1 MPSRELVATV
11 VLAATLGL
19 TGCSVTSEALGE
31 ASDEAAR
38 SVPVKGSELSRITL
52 SRQAF
57 DRLAI
62 ATAAV
67 RQGIGRG
74 STSPTAQSVMPSA
87 ALLYDSQG
95 RTWAYVRE
103 GAARSFL
110 RAPVTIARL
119 DGDKA
124 YLSDGPAPGTQV
136 VVVGAPE
143 LLGVELGVEG
153 E

>member
-19 TGCSVTSEALGE
+19 TGCSGTTEALGE
-31 ASDEAAR
+31 ASDEAAQA
-38 SVPVKGSELSRITL
+38 VPVKGSDLSRITL
-52 SRQAF
+52 SREAY

-67 RQGIGRG
+67 REGIGRG
-74 STSPTAQSVMPSA
+74 STSPRVQSVMPSA
-87 ALLYDSQG
+87 ALLYDSEG

-103 GAARSFL
+103 GARSFL

-119 DGDKA
+119 DGDVA

-136 VVVGAPE
+136 VIVGAPE

>member
-19 TGCSVTSEALGE
+19 TGCSASSEALGE
-31 ASDEAAR
+31 ASDSAAQA
-38 SVPVKGSELSRITL
+38 VPVKGSELSRVTL
-52 SRQAF
+52 SREAY

-67 RQGIGRG
+67 RGGVVRG
-74 STSPTAQSVMPSA
+74 STSPTARTVMPSA
-87 ALLYDSQG
+87 ALLYDSEG

-103 GAARSFL
+103 GARSFL

-119 DGDKA
+119 DGDRA

>member
-1 MPSRELVATV
+1 MPSRELVVTV

-19 TGCSVTSEALGE
+19 TGCSATSDSLGE
-31 ASDEAAR
+31 ASEKAAQA
-38 SVPVKGSELSRITL
+38 VPVKGSELSRVTL
-52 SRQAF
+52 SREAY

-62 ATAAV
+62 DTAAV
-67 RQGIGRG
+67 RGGIARG
-74 STSPTAQSVMPSA
+74 STSPTAHSVMPSA
-87 ALLYDSQG
+87 ALLYDSEG
-95 RTWAYVRE
+95 RTWVYVRV
-103 GAARSFL
+103 GGRNFL
-110 RAPVTIARL
+110 RASVTIARL

>member
-19 TGCSVTSEALGE
+19 TGCSASSEALGE
-31 ASDEAAR
+31 ASDNAAQA
-38 SVPVKGSELSRITL
+38 VPVKGSELSRVTL
-52 SRQAF
+52 SREAY

-67 RQGIGRG
+67 RDGIARG
-74 STSPTAQSVMPSA
+74 STSPAAHTSMPSA
-87 ALLYDSQG
+87 ALLYDSEG
-95 RTWAYVRE
+95 RTWVYVSE
-103 GAARSFL
+103 GARSFL

-119 DGDKA
+119 DGDRA

>member
-1 MPSRELVATV
+1 MPGRELVAAV
-11 VLAATLGL
+11 VLAAILGL
-19 TGCSVTSEALGE
+19 TGCSATSEALGE
-31 ASDEAAR
+31 ASDKAAQA
-38 SVPVKGSELSRITL
+38 VPVEGSELSRVNL
-52 SRQAF
+52 SQEAY

-67 RQGIGRG
+67 HDGVARG
-74 STSPTAQSVMPSA
+74 STSPTVHGVMPAA
-87 ALLYDSQG
+87 ALLYDSEG
-95 RTWAYVRE
+95 RTWVYVRE
-103 GAARSFL
+103 EARSFL

-124 YLSDGPAPGTQV
+124 YLSDGPPPGTQV